1 MRTHEKTKPAN
12 VIISNDEVM
21 TWMGVKLSWNLDPLE
36 RRFDSCG
43 GIIIRIMETFGN
55 WNPSLC
61 NS

>member
-1 MRTHEKTKPAN
+1 MRRHEKTKPA
-12 VIISNDEVM
+12 NDEVM